1 MALATLDRQNDL
13 DRLDCMELRQR
24 YRSGGPASHQ
34 EMPNAHRGFHQPVL
48 LQEVLQNLNLNSDG
62 VYLDATVGEGGH
74 AIEVLNSTSPQ
85 GRLVGLDRDPRSL
98 DQAISR
104 LSSYAPRFFGVRAN
118 YTEMGE
124 VCRANR
130 IEQVDGVLMDLGFSS
145 RQIEEP
151 GYGFSFRMNEPLDMR
166 YDPEQSLTASE
177 IANTYPQDELADI
190 IYRFGEERRSRAIAR
205 AIVQARPLNTTQEL
219 AQVVA
224 GSLRPVR
231 RAGRPNIN
239 PATRTFQ
246 AFRIAVNGELDH
258 LQTGLEEAIK
268 ILAPQGRLVVISY
281 HSLEDRIVKTVLA
294 REAAQCI
301 CPPRTPECVCGHQP
315 RIRNV
320 NRRVIKPS
328 PQEMEG
334 NPRSRSARMRVAQRL

>member
-1 MALATLDRQNDL
+1 MTLTTLDRQNDL
-13 DRLDCMELRQR
+13 DGMAHRQR

-34 EMPNAHRGFHQPVL
+34 EIPGAHRGFHQPVL
-48 LQEVLQNLNLNSDG
+48 VQEVLLNMNLKPDG

-74 AIEVLNSTSPQ
+74 AIEVLNTTSPH

-98 DQAISR
+98 DQAIRR
-104 LSSYAPRFFGVRAN
+104 LSSYAPRFIGVWDN

-124 VCRANR
+124 VCRSHR

-151 GYGFSFRMNEPLDMR
+151 GYGFSFRVNEPLDMR
-166 YDPEQSLTASE
+166 YDPEQSLTAAE
-177 IANTYPQDELADI
+177 ITNSYPQDELADI

-205 AIVQARPLNTTQEL
+205 AIVQARPVNTTQEL

-224 GSLRPVR
+224 GSLRPAG
-231 RAGRPNIN
+231 RAGRPNIH

-246 AFRIAVNGELDH
+246 AFRIAVNGELEH
-258 LQTGLEEAIK
+258 LQSGLEEAIK

-315 RIRNV
+315 RIMNV

-328 PQEMEG
+328 LQEMEG